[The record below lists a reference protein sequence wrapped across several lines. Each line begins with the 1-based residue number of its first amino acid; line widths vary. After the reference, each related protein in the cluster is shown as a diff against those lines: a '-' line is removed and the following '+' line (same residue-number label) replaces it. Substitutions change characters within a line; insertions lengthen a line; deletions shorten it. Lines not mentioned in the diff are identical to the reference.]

1 MTLGVTGVVWLPRMA
16 MVNSTTLL
24 AGAGPAPLAVAAGTW
39 QSVAAAYTDAALTV
53 TRVMAILA
61 AGWEGSTADAAQ
73 ARLGAFAAWAQ
84 ASAIKAADVGV
95 HAGGQAAAY
104 TTATVAMPNPVE
116 IAAVESAK
124 VAAYGTG
131 GALNGSAA
139 ALEATARVLDV
150 RAGIVM
156 EAYEAAT
163 TPLAVP
169 VSFDS
174 PPEIVV
180 DGSGASS
187 RSSTAIDGATS
198 YEESGVFGFGTRTS
212 PAQAAIAA
220 VTAAVQNPAVAGAI
234 SQVASTAGTVAGSS
248 VTTVASAAT
257 NLGGAAVSSLMSA
270 AQGTAQS
277 PATMQT
283 PARADAATGVPVQT
297 RAVSTG
303 SLGSAGM
310 SGFGAGGGALGGSRL
325 PAGSPAGIGAQISGA
340 DRNMFGTNASGSFG
354 AGPGDAAAATRG
366 GHAGA
371 PMSGARADDGDDEH
385 DTPDYLKQF
394 EHFAD
399 GRTVAPS
406 VIGAEQPLGVE
417 PAERPDG
424 LGVEPAERPDD
435 RNDR

>member
-1 MTLGVTGVVWLPRMA
+1 MTLGVTGVVWLPRTA

-24 AGAGPAPLAVAAGTW
+24 AGAGPAPLAAASGVW
-39 QSVAAAYTDAALTV
+39 QSVAAAYTDAAVTV

-73 ARLGAFAAWAQ
+73 ARLGAFSAWAQ
-84 ASAIKAADVGV
+84 ASAVKAADVGI
-95 HAGGQAAAY
+95 HAAGEAAAY

-150 RAGIVM
+150 RAGLVM

-180 DGSGASS
+180 DASGASS
-187 RSSTAIDGATS
+187 RASTSIDGATS
-198 YEESGVFGFGTRTS
+198 YEESGVFGFGARTS

-234 SQVASTAGTVAGSS
+234 GQAASTAGTVVGSS

-270 AQGTAQS
+270 TQGTSQS
-277 PATMQT
+277 PAPMQ
-283 PARADAATGVPVQT
+283 AATRGDAGAPVRT
-297 RAVSTG
+297 RAVSSNSVG
-303 SLGSAGM
+303 RGGLSGLGS
-310 SGFGAGGGALGGSRL
+310 SGGSLGGSRL
-325 PAGSPAGIGAQISGA
+325 PAGAPGSVTGQLSGTE
-340 DRNMFGTNASGSFG
+340 RNMFGSTLSG
-354 AGPGDAAAATRG
+354 GPGTGPLDAAATTRG

-371 PMSGARADDGDDEH
+371 PMAGARADDGDDEH
-385 DTPDYLKQF
+385 DTPDYLEQF

-406 VIGAEQPLGVE
+406 VIGAEPAGVE
-417 PAERPDG
+417 PAERPG
-424 LGVEPAERPDD
+424 D
-435 RNDR
+435 RNGR